1 MVSYFKFKIFLNLK
15 YSKRYLYIFLFL
27 TLLLDQISFLL
38 DQISF
43 VHPIWVQ
50 FLHGE
55 TLKLLFK
62 ALLIELNCNITFF
75 FLNHMF
81 KKWINPKIIVIP
93 QFLT

>member
-43 VHPIWVQ
+43 VHPI
-50 FLHGE
+50 
-55 TLKLLFK
+55 
-62 ALLIELNCNITFF
+62 
-75 FLNHMF
+75 
-81 KKWINPKIIVIP
+81 
-93 QFLT
+93 